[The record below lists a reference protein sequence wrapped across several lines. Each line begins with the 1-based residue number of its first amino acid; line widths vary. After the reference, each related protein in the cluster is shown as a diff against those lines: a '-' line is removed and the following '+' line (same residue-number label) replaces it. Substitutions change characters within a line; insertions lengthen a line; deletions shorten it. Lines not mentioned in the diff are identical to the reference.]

1 MRLKILS
8 HRKECESRNAALK
21 KEKDNIARSYTE
33 LKKKMLKFREEE
45 ERRLTELVTNS
56 RNAVKKLSD
65 YAELGYFIIIY

>member
-33 LKKKMLKFREEE
+33 LKKKMLKFRDEEVN
-45 ERRLTELVTNS
+45 LKQIL
-56 RNAVKKLSD
+56 
-65 YAELGYFIIIY
+65 

>member
-1 MRLKILS
+1 MRNIANKRANIELMRLKILS

-45 ERRLTELVTNS
+45 V
-56 RNAVKKLSD
+56 D
-65 YAELGYFIIIY
+65 YKNYLNLFI